1 MGFRFTGLGSEENHE
16 KKKVQEEEGEATMA
30 LVNHK
35 NMALRA
41 GQLEL
46 RTAQMKHSK

>member
-1 MGFRFTGLGSEENHE
+1 MEEKDDGREE
-16 KKKVQEEEGEATMA
+16 KEEERHRRIKEKPPW
-30 LVNHK
+30 VRSQE
-35 NMALRA
+35 NMALKA